1 LCEINVEDGR
11 ENGKCLL
18 REREREREREK
29 RRKRK
34 GFMFSEWIF
43 E

>member
-1 LCEINVEDGR
+1 MNVEDGR
-11 ENGKCLL
+11 EKGKCML
-18 REREREREREK
+18 RERE

-34 GFMFSEWIF
+34 GFMFLEWIF